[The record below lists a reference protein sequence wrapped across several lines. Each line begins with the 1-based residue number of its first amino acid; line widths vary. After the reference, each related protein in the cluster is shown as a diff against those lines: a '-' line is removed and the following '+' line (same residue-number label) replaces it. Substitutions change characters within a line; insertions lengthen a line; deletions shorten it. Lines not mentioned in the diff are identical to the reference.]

1 MLNIGKNTKKNMDLL
16 NNISKKNK
24 TNMKIDFD
32 DLLIQPVPTTTINT
46 RSEVNPFD
54 ENGMLPIITAPMDT
68 VVGNENADLFHNHKV
83 NVCLPRGERRTQHMM
98 FESFSLAQ
106 FKAEFYDKNGVR
118 DVEDLPV
125 YVLIDTANGHIQ
137 ELVDIVRFSKEFY
150 GEKIKLMV
158 GNIANPITYR
168 ILSEAGADYIRVGIG
183 NGQGCLTTQQLGIG
197 YPMASLIEECYNV
210 SLSLDNP
217 AKIVADGGMKKYSDI
232 IKALAMGADYVM
244 LGGVLNKCLES
255 CGDNYFQADLNQPDS
270 KVRLT
275 YEEAED
281 RYRNGKSVLKLFR
294 GMSTKE
300 VQKKWGNEKLKTSE
314 GVVRFREVEYTLH
327 QWVDNFESYLRSA
340 MSYCNSRTL
349 GEFIDNAEFIQITD
363 NALNRFN
370 K

>member
-1 MLNIGKNTKKNMDLL
+1 MLNIGKNIKKNMDLL

-32 DLLIQPVPTTTINT
+32 DLLIQPVPATTINT

-68 VVGNENADLFHNHKV
+68 VVGTENADLFHNHKV
-83 NVCLPRGERRTQHMM
+83 NVCLPRGEKRTQNMM

-106 FKAEFYDKNGVR
+106 FKEVFLGEYSEAE
-118 DVEDLPV
+118 EETM
-125 YVLIDTANGHIQ
+125 YVLIDTANGHIAGL
-137 ELVDIVRFSKEFY
+137 EYTVKLAKTVY
-150 GEKIKLMV
+150 GDNMKLMV

-197 YPMASLIEECYNV
+197 YPMASLIEECYNI
-210 SLSLDNP
+210 SLGLDNP

-232 IKALAMGADYVM
+232 IKALALGADYVM

-275 YEEAED
+275 PEEAED

-340 MSYCNSRTL
+340 MSYCNARTL
-349 GEFIDNAEFIQITD
+349 DEFVDNAEFIQITD